1 MTLIFHVLSVSLKLN
16 KWVKSVSPAALRSLY
31 TLICSLGVPVG
42 ANLHLSPH
50 YWSFI
55 LVITTESFFFSF
67 FLTTRVLF
75 CFSHCFLNGKGSPF
89 FLFPRV
95 SATDL
100 FVIEHI
106 LNTAGQLLYN
116 FAIISAVKSEICL
129 FFFSLFCN
137 GYKQFS
143 HSLHPMIHLHTTM
156 KQICLYLL
164 WWCNTCINCPHFEF
178 ILQTNVSPEW
188 QSNYLMLLTVAAISY
203 IAQLALQL
211 EVQSRGESVCG

>member
-95 SATDL
+95 CATTCL
-100 FVIEHI
+100 WLNIFWIVQGNCYII
-106 LNTAGQLLYN
+106 LPSSLLWT
-116 FAIISAVKSEICL
+116 VKSVC
-129 FFFSLFCN
+129 FFSPYFVMATSNFPTLCILWSICIQQWNKYVHIFYDDATCASIAHISN
-137 GYKQFS
+137 SFS
-143 HSLHPMIHLHTTM
+143 KPMCH
-156 KQICLYLL
+156 
-164 WWCNTCINCPHFEF
+164 
-178 ILQTNVSPEW
+178 
-188 QSNYLMLLTVAAISY
+188 QSNYLMLQTVAAISY

>member
-100 FVIEHI
+100 VLIEHI
-106 LNTAGQLLYN
+106 LNSAGQLLYN
-116 FAIISAVKSEICL
+116 FAIISAVNSEICL
-129 FFFSLFCN
+129 FFSPYFVMATSNFPTLCILWSICIQQWNKYVHIFYDDATCASIAHISNSFS
-137 GYKQFS
+137 K
-143 HSLHPMIHLHTTM
+143 PMCH
-156 KQICLYLL
+156 
-164 WWCNTCINCPHFEF
+164 
-178 ILQTNVSPEW
+178 

>member
-95 SATDL
+95 CATTCL
-100 FVIEHI
+100 WLNIFWIVQGNCYII
-106 LNTAGQLLYN
+106 LPSSLLWT
-116 FAIISAVKSEICL
+116 VKSVC
-129 FFFSLFCN
+129 FFSPYFVMVTSNFPTLCILWSICIQQWNKYVYIFYDDATCASIAHISN
-137 GYKQFS
+137 SFS
-143 HSLHPMIHLHTTM
+143 KPMCH
-156 KQICLYLL
+156 
-164 WWCNTCINCPHFEF
+164 
-178 ILQTNVSPEW
+178 